1 MLISLKDLLDYWR
14 QVYPIGYAQRLA
26 KANENILATIRYLEE
41 LQKIKGGAQ

>member
-1 MLISLKDLLDYWR
+1 MTGLEELLKYWR